1 MKDQTGDSMFGFE
14 LECGDAPVSPRSL
27 GMAVD
32 TFQKLLAAAEASD
45 WKVRFLSGPGIRLE
59 ARPDPEA
66 EGGAIVRAERAL
78 DLIVGVVSARLE
90 DIEAAVAMPEV
101 LSSLRNLIRETGA
114 VVVLDTAVSAG
125 MLQGQEASG
134 PSDASDAAQQDSDAA
149 ADDSSRLALPDAVG
163 PVRFRRSYCTA
174 ETLSRVDC
182 LLDFNT
188 VRSFGHVRGVV
199 DKVILQRTH
208 RTLGLVDQVTESRVN
223 VRFGPLLDRRV
234 VELHVGTLVDVA
246 GFIRSRRG
254 RLLHVEALEVSSAEQ
269 GDGRRA
275 YAGDLEDL
283 LDPGFMGG
291 AGPVES
297 VRRVRGACRIH
308 DGLKTGGA

>member
-14 LECGDAPVSPRSL
+14 LECGDAPVSPRGL
-27 GMAVD
+27 GMAVEA
-32 TFQKLLAAAEASD
+32 FLKLLAVAEASD
-45 WKVRFLSGPGIRLE
+45 WEVRILSGPGIRLE
-59 ARPDPEA
+59 ARPDPEVE
-66 EGGAIVRAERAL
+66 EGAVVRAGRAL
-78 DLIVGVVSARLE
+78 DRISGVVSARLE
-90 DIEAAVAMPEV
+90 DVEAAVAMPEV

-125 MLQGQEASG
+125 MPQGQEASG